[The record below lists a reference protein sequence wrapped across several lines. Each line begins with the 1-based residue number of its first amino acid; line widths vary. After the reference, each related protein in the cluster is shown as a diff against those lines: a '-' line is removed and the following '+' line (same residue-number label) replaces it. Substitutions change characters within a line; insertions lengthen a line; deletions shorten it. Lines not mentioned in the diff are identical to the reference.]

1 MKLPLTLYGHARIC
15 AILFWLGVAIVVIG
29 GIFSEPL
36 NPHWLMWIGVVVFLS
51 SFMGRHAFNP
61 GILSQV
67 RQENR
72 VIQLPNGFCSN
83 GIQIT
88 AKEGLI

>member
-29 GIFSEPL
+29 GIFSEPP

-51 SFMGRHAFNP
+51 SFGYRLLYIHCPHCNDLWAGMPAIPEYCPKCGKK
-61 GILSQV
+61 I
-67 RQENR
+67 E
-72 VIQLPNGFCSN
+72 
-83 GIQIT
+83 
-88 AKEGLI
+88 

>member
-29 GIFSEPL
+29 GIFSEPP

-51 SFMGRHAFNP
+51 SFGYRLRYIHCTHCNDLGAGMPSIPEYCPKCGKK
-61 GILSQV
+61 I
-67 RQENR
+67 E
-72 VIQLPNGFCSN
+72 
-83 GIQIT
+83 
-88 AKEGLI
+88 

>member
-51 SFMGRHAFNP
+51 SFGYRLLYIHC
-61 GILSQV
+61 
-67 RQENR
+67 
-72 VIQLPNGFCSN
+72 PNCNDIWAGMPSIPEYCPKC
-83 GIQIT
+83 GKKI
-88 AKEGLI
+88 E

>member
-36 NPHWLMWIGVVVFLS
+36 NPHWLMWIGIVVFLS
-51 SFMGRHAFNP
+51 SFGYRLLYIHCPLCNDLWAGMPSIPEYCPKCGKK
-61 GILSQV
+61 I
-67 RQENR
+67 E
-72 VIQLPNGFCSN
+72 
-83 GIQIT
+83 
-88 AKEGLI
+88 